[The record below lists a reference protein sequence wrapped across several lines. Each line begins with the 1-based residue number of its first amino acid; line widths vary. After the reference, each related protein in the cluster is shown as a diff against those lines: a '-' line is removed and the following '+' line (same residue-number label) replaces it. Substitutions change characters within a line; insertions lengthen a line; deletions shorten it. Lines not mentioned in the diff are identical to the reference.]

1 MRPVNL
7 IPKEERRGHLAP
19 LRSGPLAYVVIGAL
33 VAVLAGVILLVVTSN
48 EISDSKAELAKV
60 EAQTAAAKAKAA
72 KLAPYTAFHQLQQQR
87 TETIT
92 NLANSR
98 FDWEGV
104 MRQLSLILPRDV
116 WLTSLTGTAT
126 PDVQVNGGAGIA
138 MRQSIPGPAL
148 EMVGCAAGQEGVAK
162 FVAELKDIDGVTRVG
177 LQSSELPI
185 GESSGGGGGGETA
198 SASGNCQVG
207 ANIAE
212 FRLVVAFDAAPIP
225 TVGSGE
231 GVEEVAEPAP
241 ESTESSEASSPESSE
256 SSEPEATTT
265 AAD

>member
-19 LRSGPLAYVVIGAL
+19 LRSGPLAYIVLGAL
-33 VAVLAGVILLVVTSN
+33 VTVLAGVILLVVTGN

-87 TETIT
+87 TETIS

-98 FDWEGV
+98 FDWERV
-104 MRQLSLILPRDV
+104 MRQLALILPRDV
-116 WLTSLTGTAT
+116 WLTSLTGTST
-126 PDVQVNGGAGIA
+126 PKVQVNGGAGIA
-138 MRQSIPGPAL
+138 MRQSISGPAL
-148 EMVGCAAGQEGVAK
+148 EMVGCAVGQEGVAK

-185 GESSGGGGGGETA
+185 GESSGAAGGESA
-198 SASGNCQVG
+198 AASGNCQV
-207 ANIAE
+207 AKDIAE
-212 FRLVVAFDAAPIP
+212 FRLVVAFDAAPVP

-231 GVEEVAEPAP
+231 GIEEAAEPAP
-241 ESTESSEASSPESSE
+241 ESTESSEASSAESSE
-256 SSEPEATTT
+256 GSEPEATTT
-265 AAD
+265 SAD

>member
-1 MRPVNL
+1 VRPVNL

-19 LRSGPLAYVVIGAL
+19 LRSGPLAYIVLGAL
-33 VAVLAGVILLVVTSN
+33 VAALAGAILLVVTGN
-48 EISDSKAELAKV
+48 EISQSKAELARV

-72 KLAPYTAFHQLQQQR
+72 ELAPYIAFHQIEQQR
-87 TETIT
+87 TETIS
-92 NLANSR
+92 NLADSR
-98 FDWEGV
+98 FDWERV
-104 MRQLSLILPRDV
+104 MRQLALILPRDV

-126 PDVQVNGGAGIA
+126 PEVSVNGGGGIA

-185 GESSGGGGGGETA
+185 GEGSGGGESTG
-198 SASGNCQVG
+198 ASGNCQVSPL
-207 ANIAE
+207 IAE

-225 TVGSGE
+225 IVGSDE
-231 GVEEVAEPAP
+231 GAEEVVEPAP
-241 ESTESSEASSPESSE
+241 TESSEASTGESTESTEGSE
-256 SSEPEATTT
+256 TEASTTS
-265 AAD
+265 AD

>member
-1 MRPVNL
+1 VRPVNL

-19 LRSGPLAYVVIGAL
+19 LRSGPLAYFVLGAL
-33 VAVLAGVILLVVTSN
+33 VAALAGVILLVVTGN
-48 EISDSKAELAKV
+48 EISDSRAELANV
-60 EAQTAAAKAKAA
+60 EAQTSAAKAKAA
-72 KLAPYTAFHQLQQQR
+72 KLAPFTAFHLLQQQR
-87 TETIT
+87 TETIS
-92 NLANSR
+92 NLADSR
-98 FDWEGV
+98 FDWERV
-104 MRQLSLILPRDV
+104 MRQLALILPRDV

-126 PDVQVNGGAGIA
+126 PEVQVNGGAGIA

-185 GESSGGGGGGETA
+185 GESSGGSGSESA
-198 SASGNCQVG
+198 SASGNCQVSKG
-207 ANIAE
+207 IAE

-231 GVEEVAEPAP
+231 GTEEVVEPAP
-241 ESTESSEASSPESSE
+241 ESTESSEASSTESTEGSE
-256 SSEPEATTT
+256 AEATTT
-265 AAD
+265 SAD